1 MSSSKHLPLRR
12 SNTSLKESPFEPTF
26 GEKSIGKRAKNA
38 SNLGKNKRGGLS
50 MSKDRKPTLGQLHS
64 FTDPTLLKDHKAND
78 FFLSSSP
85 TVEGK

>member
-1 MSSSKHLPLRR
+1 
-12 SNTSLKESPFEPTF
+12 
-26 GEKSIGKRAKNA
+26 
-38 SNLGKNKRGGLS
+38 